1 MMSSAHNIFRDK
13 LLRHPD
19 SYAARTLRR
28 DLGLG
33 PGEAVSWLQVK
44 YYLPVR

>member
-1 MMSSAHNIFRDK
+1 MMSFAHNISRDK

-28 DLGLG
+28 DLGLA
-33 PGEAVSWLQVK
+33 PGDAVSWLQVK
-44 YYLPVR
+44 YYLPER